1 MSLSL
6 TTLSIHTSSK
16 LFDSE
21 TKEKMILLAESKAN
35 QFNTILQ
42 TTTSSIESL
51 SSTVSSSL
59 ELENYKTDAE
69 YALEYDDLI
78 SKLIVGDLEK
88 HGLLGLYF
96 YFNPDTLG
104 RPYSISHGLDENS
117 QIIRKSQLPVEN
129 YKEDNKDMD
138 WFYDPMTTNAPV
150 WSDPYFWKAHKKN
163 IISYTV
169 PVVIDGVVIGMAG
182 ADIDFA
188 IFEDEVNSM
197 KIYENGYA
205 FLVNENL
212 DYIVPSDITK
222 EKDLKSINDSDQKK
236 LAEQIKTETS
246 GVLEN
251 VFNDTDNLVS
261 FKRLSNGNTLVIS
274 VTKKELFSNIENL
287 KSFLIIISIIAVIFS
302 VVVGLIVGRKIS
314 IPIVRISKLADDTS
328 KLNMSFDDSVSDL
341 ETQTDETGLM
351 AKSFFNVRSTLREV
365 IAHLR
370 DASNE
375 VLDNSNNLS
384 STVEATTESI
394 NDIAGSLDA
403 LSHGTNLQAE
413 KSSEG
418 LEKLMHLTSAIDNT
432 IDGANILRNYIT
444 EAGSASAKGSKTV
457 CIFNEKIKTTL
468 DNSNKL
474 TENINELSDKSKV
487 IGDIVSTITAIS
499 RQTNL
504 LALNASI
511 EAARAGDAG
520 KGFTVVAEEIRKL
533 AEETDESTENIE
545 NIIKEMQVSI
555 KDTEVHMTESNVLIH
570 ETSESSSDVSDYF
583 KLIEEKVQD
592 AVDQVNKFSQD
603 LKAMESDKEIVN
615 HAMIDISSVSQ
626 EYAASTEEINA
637 TVEEQTAN
645 MEKINT
651 MASNLEEISRQ
662 LNQEIDKFKI

>member
-274 VTKKELFSNIENL
+274 VTKKELFS
-287 KSFLIIISIIAVIFS
+287 KIINFMPC
-302 VVVGLIVGRKIS
+302 R
-314 IPIVRISKLADDTS
+314 
-328 KLNMSFDDSVSDL
+328 
-341 ETQTDETGLM
+341 
-351 AKSFFNVRSTLREV
+351 
-365 IAHLR
+365 H
-370 DASNE
+370 
-375 VLDNSNNLS
+375 
-384 STVEATTESI
+384 
-394 NDIAGSLDA
+394 
-403 LSHGTNLQAE
+403 
-413 KSSEG
+413 
-418 LEKLMHLTSAIDNT
+418 
-432 IDGANILRNYIT
+432 
-444 EAGSASAKGSKTV
+444 
-457 CIFNEKIKTTL
+457 
-468 DNSNKL
+468 
-474 TENINELSDKSKV
+474 
-487 IGDIVSTITAIS
+487 
-499 RQTNL
+499 RQNG
-504 LALNASI
+504 I
-511 EAARAGDAG
+511 
-520 KGFTVVAEEIRKL
+520 
-533 AEETDESTENIE
+533 
-545 NIIKEMQVSI
+545 
-555 KDTEVHMTESNVLIH
+555 
-570 ETSESSSDVSDYF
+570 
-583 KLIEEKVQD
+583 
-592 AVDQVNKFSQD
+592 
-603 LKAMESDKEIVN
+603 
-615 HAMIDISSVSQ
+615 
-626 EYAASTEEINA
+626 
-637 TVEEQTAN
+637 
-645 MEKINT
+645 
-651 MASNLEEISRQ
+651 
-662 LNQEIDKFKI
+662 